1 MDLFLCTT
9 PLQVCL
15 AKYLS
20 KDVNSPVLVYLSEL
34 ARYDSLSPI
43 AKKKQSEYASRC
55 DYWLQWQDLSLNEL
69 VEIVNSIGGSVNSIY
84 YASFDNPYIRKFVS
98 EFPHVQCYG
107 FDDGLAD
114 VYSKGIYTKES
125 ATYLKSKV
133 SKHYTLYN
141 SPNHVITKERLVYLN
156 FNEVFFMPKPKPN
169 GKEVRVL
176 LGEEVLANKELGISF
191 NRPYLE
197 TLDVDIYLTHPNSR
211 FSIND
216 SRVVHTNLILEEY
229 LTSLLNNYE
238 KVVIYHFSSSSA
250 VHLKA
255 DGVEFRGIFVF
266 PLNDLQ
272 QEMQELGAKFEEIA
286 IKCFI

>member
-20 KDVNSPVLVYLSEL
+20 KDVKSPILVYVSEL

-43 AKKKQSEYASRC
+43 SKEKQSEYASRC
-55 DYWLQWQDLSLNEL
+55 DYWLKWQDLYLKEL
-69 VEIVNSIGGSVNSIY
+69 KGIVDSVGGSVNSIY

-98 EFPHVQCYG
+98 ELQDVTCYG

-114 VYSKGIYTKES
+114 VYSKGIYTKEN
-125 ATYLKSKV
+125 ATYLKSRV
-133 SKHYTLYN
+133 SKHYTLYD
-141 SPNHVITKERLVYLN
+141 SPNHVIPKDKLVYLN
-156 FNEVFFMPKPKPN
+156 FNEVFSLPKPISN
-169 GKEVRVL
+169 GKEVNVL

-191 NRPYLE
+191 NQPYLD
-197 TLDVDIYLTHPNSR
+197 TLNVDIYLPHPNSR
-211 FSIND
+211 FTVND
-216 SRVVHTNLILEEY
+216 PRVVQTNRILEEY
-229 LTSLLNNYE
+229 LISLLKEYE
-238 KVVIYHFSSSSA
+238 KVIIYHFSSSSA

-255 DGVEFRGIFVF
+255 EGVEFYGISVF

-272 QEMQELGAKFEEIA
+272 QEMQQLGVKFEEIA

>member
-20 KDVNSPVLVYLSEL
+20 KDVKNPTLVYVSEL
-34 ARYDSLSPI
+34 ARYDSFSPI
-43 AKKKQSEYASRC
+43 SKEKQSEYASRC
-55 DYWLQWQDLSLNEL
+55 DYWLKWQDLSLKEL
-69 VEIVNSIGGSVNSIY
+69 KGIVDSVSGSINSIY

-98 EFPHVQCYG
+98 ELPDVSCYG

-114 VYSKGIYTKES
+114 VYSRGIYTKES
-125 ATYLKSKV
+125 ATYLKSRV
-133 SKHYTLYN
+133 SRHYTLYN
-141 SPNHVITKERLVYLN
+141 SPNHVVPKEKLVYLDFKN
-156 FNEVFFMPKPKPN
+156 VFSLPKPISN
-169 GKEVRVL
+169 GKKVTIL

-191 NRPYLE
+191 NKPYLD
-197 TLDVDIYLTHPNSR
+197 TLNVDIYLPHPNSR
-211 FSIND
+211 FTVND
-216 SRVVHTNLILEEY
+216 PRVIHTNLILEEY
-229 LTSLLNNYE
+229 LIALLKEYE
-238 KVVIYHFSSSSA
+238 KVTIYHFSSSSA

-255 DGVEFRGIFVF
+255 DGVEFRGIFVL

-272 QEMQELGAKFEEIA
+272 QEMRKLGVKFEEIA

>member
-20 KDVNSPVLVYLSEL
+20 KNVKSPVLVYLSEL

-43 AKKKQSEYASRC
+43 AKEKQLEYASRC
-55 DYWLQWQDLSLNEL
+55 DYWLKWQDLSLKEL
-69 VEIVNSIGGSVNSIY
+69 REVVDRVGGSVNSIY

-98 EFPHVQCYG
+98 ELPHLLCYG

-114 VYSKGIYTKES
+114 VYTKGIYTNDS
-125 ATYLKSKV
+125 ATYLKSRV
-133 SKHYTLYN
+133 SKHYTLYD
-141 SPNHVITKERLVYLN
+141 SPNHVIPKDKLVYLN
-156 FNEVFFMPKPKPN
+156 FNEVFSLPKPISN
-169 GKEVRVL
+169 GKEVNVL

-191 NRPYLE
+191 NQPYLD
-197 TLDVDIYLTHPNSR
+197 TLNVDIYLPHPNSR
-211 FSIND
+211 FTVND
-216 SRVVHTNLILEEY
+216 PRVVQTNRILEEY
-229 LTSLLNNYE
+229 LISLLKEYE
-238 KVVIYHFSSSSA
+238 KVIIYHFSSSSA

-255 DGVEFRGIFVF
+255 EGVEFYGISVF

-272 QEMQELGAKFEEIA
+272 QEMQQLGVKFEEIA

>member
-20 KDVNSPVLVYLSEL
+20 KNVQNPVLVYLSEL
-34 ARYDSLSPI
+34 ARYESLSYI
-43 AKKKQSEYASRC
+43 AKEKQSEYASRC
-55 DYWLQWQDLSLNEL
+55 DYWLKWQDLSLKGLFE
-69 VEIVNSIGGSVNSIY
+69 VVDSISGSVNSVY
-84 YASFDNPYIRKFVS
+84 YASFDNPYICKLVS
-98 EFPHVQCYG
+98 EFPDVGCYG

-114 VYSKGIYTKES
+114 VYTKGIYTNDS
-125 ATYLKSKV
+125 ATYLKSRV

-141 SPNHVITKERLVYLN
+141 SPNHVIPKEKLVHLD
-156 FNEVFFMPKPKPN
+156 FSKVFSLPKPN
-169 GKEVRVL
+169 SSGKEVRVL
-176 LGEEVLANKELGISF
+176 LGEEVLASKELGVSF

-197 TLDVDIYLTHPNSR
+197 TLDVDIYLPHPNSR

-229 LTSLLNNYE
+229 LTSLLNDYE

>member
-20 KDVNSPVLVYLSEL
+20 KDVESPILVYVSEL

-43 AKKKQSEYASRC
+43 AKEKQSEYASRC
-55 DYWLQWQDLSLNEL
+55 DYWLKWRDLSLKEL
-69 VEIVNSIGGSVNSIY
+69 KEVADGFGGSVNSIY

-98 EFPHVQCYG
+98 EFPDVECYG

-114 VYSKGIYTKES
+114 IYSRGIYTKEG
-125 ATYLKSKV
+125 ATYLKSRV
-133 SKHYTLYN
+133 SRHYTLYN
-141 SPNHVITKERLVYLN
+141 SPNHVIPKEKLVYLD
-156 FNEVFFMPKPKPN
+156 FEDVFSLPKSISN
-169 GKEVRVL
+169 GKEVTVL
-176 LGEEVLANKELGISF
+176 LGEEVLADKELGISF
-191 NRPYLE
+191 NQPYLN
-197 TLDVDIYLTHPNSR
+197 TLNVDIYLPHPNSR
-211 FSIND
+211 FTIND
-216 SRVVHTNLILEEY
+216 YRVVQTNLILEEY
-229 LTSLLNNYE
+229 LVSLLKEYE
-238 KVVIYHFSSSSA
+238 KVTIYHFSSSSA

-255 DGVEFRGIFVF
+255 DGVEFCGISVL

-272 QEMQELGAKFEEIA
+272 QEMRQLGVRFEEIA